1 MEKINKKKINQLIY
15 FGGILLLI
23 CLLFFTLKYLNLY
36 QVILKTLTA
45 VIPVLIAV
53 LISFLVEP
61 LILKLIKWK
70 IKRVFAVLI
79 VYFLIYGI
87 LIGIISII
95 TPIIINNVALF
106 LDRLPSILKE
116 LENCLNQW
124 VGNVHIDIDLT
135 KLIPPIDNDH
145 LDQIMIIAIKTF
157 DIGFYI
163 SLVVVGSIFLSF
175 DYQNFKKGVKS
186 FLPRKHKEKIE
197 KYFMD
202 FLPFIYKYVKGIFID
217 SIIIF
222 TMGLIAFFVFG
233 FKDAIFFAILLGIT
247 NCIPLFGPYI
257 SGIPIVLISFL
268 ISTQSGVT
276 ALIIIILLQVIDGN
290 IIQPLIMK
298 NILYLHPL
306 ENVLGISILTTLFGI
321 IGMILSPVVV
331 TSIKILSK
339 HIRMYQ
345 DEHNKV
351 IEEFK
356 NQKNLN

>member
-1 MEKINKKKINQLIY
+1 MEKFYKKKLNRLFY
-15 FGGILLLI
+15 FGGILLLV
-23 CLLFFTLKYLNLY
+23 CLAFFTLKYLNLY
-36 QVILKTLTA
+36 QVIIKTLTA
-45 VIPVLIAV
+45 IIPVLIAV
-53 LISFLVEP
+53 MISFLVEP
-61 LILKLIKWK
+61 MILKLTKYK

-79 VYFLIYGI
+79 VYLLLYGFI
-87 LIGIISII
+87 IGMIIII
-95 TPIIINNVALF
+95 TPIIIHNLSLF
-106 LDRLPSILKE
+106 LEKLPAILQE
-116 LENCLNQW
+116 LENYLNQW
-124 VGNVHIDIDLT
+124 IKNVHIDINLMEM
-135 KLIPPIDNDH
+135 IPPIDNQH
-145 LDQIMIIAIKTF
+145 LDQIIIFASKTL

-186 FLPRKHKEKIE
+186 FLPSKYKEKIE
-197 KYFMD
+197 RYFME

-222 TMGLIAFFVFG
+222 FMGLIA
-233 FKDAIFFAILLGIT
+233 IT

-268 ISTQSGVT
+268 TSTQSGVT
-276 ALIIIILLQVIDGN
+276 AMIIIISLQVIDGN

-321 IGMILSPVVV
+321 VGMIISPVVV

-339 HIRMYQ
+339 HIKMYRHE
-345 DEHNKV
+345 DKKEV
-351 IEEFK
+351 EAFK